1 MFSARLRQPRET
13 SDEEIESYVNKVID
27 VLELEELAD
36 AVIGIPGAGLSIEQR
51 SVEIKRDRVTEHGL
65 IATRNRKRTTIGVEL
80 VAKPKLLFLDEPTSG
95 LGSSLS
101 SCCKQEPR

>member
-1 MFSARLRQPRET
+1 MLISVSRRPTQTIREAFIFSARLRQPRET

-51 SVEIKRDRVTEHGL
+51 LVRTKRV
-65 IATRNRKRTTIGVEL
+65 
-80 VAKPKLLFLDEPTSG
+80 
-95 LGSSLS
+95 
-101 SCCKQEPR
+101 